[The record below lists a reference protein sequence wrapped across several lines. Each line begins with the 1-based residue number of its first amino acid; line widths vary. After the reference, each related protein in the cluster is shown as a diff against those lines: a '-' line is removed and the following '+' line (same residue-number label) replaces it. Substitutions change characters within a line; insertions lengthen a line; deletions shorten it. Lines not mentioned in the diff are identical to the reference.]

1 MTQDELKRQA
11 LLIAAQ
17 LPPEREAALRI
28 LSYAGKVIQSLEDI
42 GEREPAKTRAELRV
56 FPGSSE
62 KDVAE
67 GQMGRRDRANR
78 G

>member
-1 MTQDELKRQA
+1 MTQEELKRQA

-17 LPPEREAALRI
+17 LPLEREHALRI
-28 LSYAGKVIQSLEDI
+28 LSYAGKIVESLEDI
-42 GEREPAKTRAELRV
+42 SDREPAKTRAELRV

-67 GQMGRRDRANR
+67 GPTGRRDRASR